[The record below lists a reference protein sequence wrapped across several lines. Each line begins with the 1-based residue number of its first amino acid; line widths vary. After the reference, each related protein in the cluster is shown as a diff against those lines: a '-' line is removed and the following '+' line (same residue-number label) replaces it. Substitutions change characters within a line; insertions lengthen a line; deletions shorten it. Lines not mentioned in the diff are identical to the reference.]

1 MDKGHEQE
9 QCLLQRQLRA
19 GELIRH
25 ALADIFL
32 RGETGDPELERL
44 TPTVV
49 EVQMSPDL
57 KIATA
62 FVRTLIQQ
70 GREQQLL
77 EALNRNKK
85 YIRGLVA
92 PKLEMKFTPEIRY
105 RIDTALDY
113 AQQDRRSAQSGSGR
127 GISRKR
133 NDEWRVIRRKPKLKI
148 RGGPGARLS
157 KRKIASMAGWCS
169 TSPRA

>member
-1 MDKGHEQE
+1 MSKGSAPS
-9 QCLLQRQLRA
+9 QRQLRA

-32 RGETGDPELERL
+32 RGESGDPDLERL

-49 EVQMSPDL
+49 EVQISPDL

-62 FVRTLIQQ
+62 FVRTLVPNK
-70 GREQQLL
+70 EKALL
-77 EALNRNKK
+77 EALNRNRR

-105 RIDTALDY
+105 RVDTALDY
-113 AQQDRRSAQSGSGR
+113 ANHIDEILRSPEVAR
-127 GISRKR
+127 
-133 NDEWRVIRRKPKLKI
+133 DLK
-148 RGGPGARLS
+148 
-157 KRKIASMAGWCS
+157 KDD
-169 TSPRA
+169 